1 MSDRSPPLL
10 AGQMEGMSSRHTSPL
25 PDRRWLIP
33 IEDVE
38 DATRRITALDQLWQG
53 YKPPT
58 LPKLPSK
65 SPSSLRTTLQNA
77 RQHRLCGRT
86 HHAAVS
92 FYHAVALTNSNDLN
106 VRLELVD
113 TLFELQLHS
122 QALDEARH
130 ALFTNGQLSQ
140 GKPIDL
146 RTKLTRMALGMLV
159 IYLDAM
165 VHARFRDIYPRIQLL
180 LEERAKDTL
189 DNERVTAKD
198 TEDWYYITL
207 SQVIFAKMYLQTIRL
222 AETQYEQN
230 DPPPI
235 PNRHLLNNLLMSKKN
250 LEERPWTLHSSL
262 LALSIAQGL
271 IFFHHQIGREYT
283 FESLDIPPYLPSL
296 ALLRSFNGSSALDD
310 VNAPIPNFDSLSRTL
325 AEHRLPIPSGHANFI
340 GTLLQA
346 RKDLEND
353 RRISTLPTL
362 IAHLQDMTSLGLPG
376 STDMAQA
383 AIQNLV
389 RIEGHPGVAHMDRL
403 VEAPRNLCRTVQR
416 LSGALLLHVQL
427 ELSTMVDLSDR
438 GLFHG
443 EQVKV
448 AEDLF
453 QTIQTAECNKY
464 KSSVAYHIARAY
476 LRMGDTPKISRS
488 STNLSKAFGWIKLSF
503 RLSPLDTSEKAQ
515 AAKLFIKIIS
525 VVDPPAEEMQ
535 IVLDDFLPYVRDR
548 VEESMFI
555 VDVFNIMMKLCDYL
569 RPHAV
574 SKRPLALE
582 QMEQILH
589 AMESCLQ
596 HSSHLSSE
604 VKELMEFEYERNH
617 LWASL
622 CVTLTSEN
630 LESHLAAL
638 QELKDLIFLSSQNEE
653 GKKSFWSEIT
663 LFQDYFDLGQL
674 YSQHREEIL
683 LLHPPSPTSPTDRT
697 TSQHKHPGLSTRSS
711 SKDGYPRRS
720 SQSSQ
725 HLPQTTILALKAQK
739 AYRAALNIANELG
752 ITSFRLKANTKLLEN
767 SYDLWVNSDCP
778 SSEAEDLLDTYR
790 IIEELA
796 QMSRNENYPINDH
809 PTNSQLAK
817 SESSQ
822 SLQRIIPHLLL
833 SLERPE
839 EAWMWIQTSK
849 ARFIS
854 EQLRLDQRIPERIQR
869 ELQSDVEAVKLLDEE
884 MELLRKIKEAPG
896 YSAPYMLHQ
905 QLEILREE
913 KMRGNLVLREW
924 MDVREGRC
932 GRLDKFL
939 TRVSSGG
946 DFSLRNILNPDR
958 ISFVHSPSD
967 TKWFETQ
974 ERMKSKMG
982 KQGTVESEE
991 KERTVVAL
999 IDYSFIGTNLY
1010 IFISRDSQ
1018 LTYEPIPIPPPHL
1031 PAPFTTPPLRPSMH
1045 HTTLKRQFEISSF
1058 DNLLETISDSSSF
1071 DVEEDFC
1078 PLRNLDFLVEP
1089 FERFTKP
1096 DDLLVFCPA
1105 EEMRGIPLHALRLRE
1120 GLVIE
1125 RNPCVY
1131 TSDFMG
1137 FARCLERAKTQSS
1150 SSTSSGGSSSRVS
1163 SFHTPSFPSSL
1174 TEGKVL
1180 SDQEPSSTLET
1191 PRMMTTNLSP
1201 HPIPLLVHEE
1211 VVMENSGG
1219 RIPERPKLRVVTSSF
1234 SPMNT
1239 YPNQI
1244 PQDDPTRSSYQNVK
1258 TIHHRLEQNQVDK
1271 YTDKSL
1277 QPVREKNSHPEKG
1290 KVIGEQHE
1298 EKSESKYERYVPSKW
1313 VDLDLQEDDMRNHGI
1328 TDLAQGINAGLLFGE
1343 EVTKESMMNVLKDSR
1358 VVLFLGEFDQ
1368 DDEEECLRLF
1378 DSPLTI
1384 SDLFSITLPHSLL
1397 LLCGCSTSNQT
1408 SKSHFNPFNLINSAL
1423 ISGANSVIASLWS
1436 VEHDS
1441 SINFSSKFLNNL
1453 TTRPSHLTTSAALK
1467 SRSECSTPC
1476 PISPNR
1482 ISVSKDGSTCTC
1494 SPEDVMRYN
1503 TSSPISPWVNGDD
1516 KRNESA
1522 VEMRSRYVSCSPTS
1536 PEKSGYDIGSRS
1548 VTPTKSRSRYV
1559 SCSPTSPTKSRYVS
1573 CSPTS
1578 PNKSR
1583 YVSCSPTSSNSS
1595 KDPTKSRYISLS
1607 PSPESHSAEDDDSS
1621 PATKSRYVSLSP
1633 TSPSSTGSRSAKQ
1646 RSNHSGST
1654 DTHSEDM
1661 AYLSFSPTPIDS
1673 RRTSKSPSTFLSCLP
1688 TPVPSPKTSPS
1699 PTPDTSSNT
1708 AASPTGRSPSTSL
1721 TFYSAHVSSNN
1732 SIRSSNHI
1740 HQSDTSELLFPSMN
1754 QRSDGPAGSLGRTYN
1769 STSSVDQSEVRDISD
1784 PGGVRKES
1792 MVNIARAFQRSI
1804 LELRGEKK
1812 TPFHWAGYML
1822 FGSPTMRHRNLRS

>member
-1 MSDRSPPLL
+1 MSVRSPPLF

-53 YKPPT
+53 YQPPT

-65 SPSSLRTTLQNA
+65 APSSLRITLQNA

-86 HHAAVS
+86 HHAAVT
-92 FYHAVALTNSNDLN
+92 FYHAIALTNSNDIN

-130 ALFTNGQLSQ
+130 ALSTNGQLLQ

-165 VHARFRDIYPRIQLL
+165 VHARFRDIYPRIRLL
-180 LEERAKDTL
+180 LEERAKETVE
-189 DNERVTAKD
+189 NERVTAKN

-207 SQVIFAKMYLQTIRL
+207 SQVIFAKTYLQTIRL

-235 PNRHLLNNLLMSKKN
+235 LNHHLLNNLLMSKKN
-250 LEERPWTLHSSL
+250 LEERPWALHSSL

-283 FESLDIPPYLPSL
+283 FESPDIPPYLPSL
-296 ALLRSFNGSSALDD
+296 ALLRSFDGSSAFDD
-310 VNAPIPNFDSLSRTL
+310 VNATIPNFDLLSRTL

-346 RKDLEND
+346 RKDLED
-353 RRISTLPTL
+353 DKSISTLPTL

-582 QMEQILH
+582 QMEQILQI
-589 AMESCLQ
+589 MKSCLQ

-604 VKELMEFEYERNH
+604 VKELMEFEYERNG

-638 QELKDLIFLSSQNEE
+638 RELEDLTSGSSQNEE
-653 GKKSFWSEIT
+653 GKKSFWSDIT

-674 YSQHREEIL
+674 YSQHREEISL
-683 LLHPPSPTSPTDRT
+683 IRPILPTDQT

-725 HLPQTTILALKAQK
+725 QLPQTTLLSLKAQK
-739 AYRAALNIANELG
+739 AYRAASNIANVLG
-752 ITSFRLKANTKLLEN
+752 MTSLRLRANIKLLEN
-767 SYDLWVNSDCP
+767 FYDLWVDSDCP

-796 QMSRNENYPINDH
+796 QMSRKENYPINDH
-809 PTNSQLAK
+809 PINSQIAK
-817 SESSQ
+817 SQSSQ
-822 SLQRIIPHLLL
+822 SLRRIIPHLLL

-839 EAWMWIQTSK
+839 EAWIWIQTSK
-849 ARFIS
+849 AKFIS

-869 ELQSDVEAVKLLDEE
+869 ELKSDEEAAKLLCEE
-884 MELLRKIKEAPG
+884 MELLRKIKDAPG

-913 KMRGNLVLREW
+913 KMRGNSVLREW
-924 MDVREGRC
+924 MDMREGRC
-932 GRLDKFL
+932 EGLDKFL

-946 DFSLRNILNPDR
+946 DFSPPRHNLNPDR

-1031 PAPFTTPPLRPSMH
+1031 PAPFTTPPLGPSMH
-1045 HTTLKRQFEISSF
+1045 HTTLKRQFKISSF
-1058 DNLLETISDSSSF
+1058 DMLLETISDPSSF

-1078 PLRNLDFLVEP
+1078 PLRNFDFLVEP
-1089 FERFTKP
+1089 LEGFTKP

-1120 GLVIE
+1120 GLMIE

-1137 FARCLERAKTQSS
+1137 FARCLERAKSRVS
-1150 SSTSSGGSSSRVS
+1150 PSTSSGGSSSRLS
-1163 SFHTPSFPSSL
+1163 SFHTPSFHSSL
-1174 TEGKVL
+1174 TEVIPL
-1180 SDQEPSSTLET
+1180 SDQEPSSTLVT
-1191 PRMMTTNLSP
+1191 PRMMITNLSP
-1201 HPIPLLVHEE
+1201 VSIPRLAHDEE
-1211 VVMENSGG
+1211 VVENSRGK
-1219 RIPERPKLRVVTSSF
+1219 IPERPKLRVVTSSF

-1258 TIHHRLEQNQVDK
+1258 SINHLFEENQVDK
-1271 YTDKSL
+1271 YRHESY
-1277 QPVREKNSHPEKG
+1277 QPVREKKFHPEKG
-1290 KVIGEQHE
+1290 KVIGKQHE

-1358 VVLFLGEFDQ
+1358 VVLFLGEFDEHE
-1368 DDEEECLRLF
+1368 EEECLRLF
-1378 DSPLTI
+1378 D
-1384 SDLFSITLPHSLL
+1384 
-1397 LLCGCSTSNQT
+1397 C
-1408 SKSHFNPFNLINSAL
+1408 
-1423 ISGANSVIASLWS
+1423 
-1436 VEHDS
+1436 E
-1441 SINFSSKFLNNL
+1441 
-1453 TTRPSHLTTSAALK
+1453 
-1467 SRSECSTPC
+1467 
-1476 PISPNR
+1476 
-1482 ISVSKDGSTCTC
+1482 
-1494 SPEDVMRYN
+1494 
-1503 TSSPISPWVNGDD
+1503 
-1516 KRNESA
+1516 
-1522 VEMRSRYVSCSPTS
+1522 
-1536 PEKSGYDIGSRS
+1536 
-1548 VTPTKSRSRYV
+1548 
-1559 SCSPTSPTKSRYVS
+1559 
-1573 CSPTS
+1573 
-1578 PNKSR
+1578 
-1583 YVSCSPTSSNSS
+1583 
-1595 KDPTKSRYISLS
+1595 
-1607 PSPESHSAEDDDSS
+1607 
-1621 PATKSRYVSLSP
+1621 
-1633 TSPSSTGSRSAKQ
+1633 
-1646 RSNHSGST
+1646 
-1654 DTHSEDM
+1654 
-1661 AYLSFSPTPIDS
+1661 
-1673 RRTSKSPSTFLSCLP
+1673 
-1688 TPVPSPKTSPS
+1688 
-1699 PTPDTSSNT
+1699 
-1708 AASPTGRSPSTSL
+1708 
-1721 TFYSAHVSSNN
+1721 
-1732 SIRSSNHI
+1732 
-1740 HQSDTSELLFPSMN
+1740 
-1754 QRSDGPAGSLGRTYN
+1754 
-1769 STSSVDQSEVRDISD
+1769 
-1784 PGGVRKES
+1784 
-1792 MVNIARAFQRSI
+1792 
-1804 LELRGEKK
+1804 
-1812 TPFHWAGYML
+1812 
-1822 FGSPTMRHRNLRS
+1822 